1 MTRKVWSKWPCKMDI
16 NSRAYCKTRHVAEC
30 GISTQK
36 WKEIPRKGSSPVSRK
51 CISVSW
57 NCVPVSRKCI
67 LVSWINIFSF
77 FWKPGHIFGKQGN
90 IFGKLGNIFGKPR
103 HIFGK
108 QGHNFEKIGI
118 HSPDTGIHFREIVCY
133 RVGYLLIQFFTEVE
147 KKLTRRKIRPARK
160 VARETHSINI
170 VSLW

>member
-1 MTRKVWSKWPCKMDI
+1 MKNNFVTKSRMTRKVWSKWPCKMDI
-16 NSRAYCKTRHVAEC
+16 NSRAYCKTHQSPCCRMWNFNQEKGHRLYPENV
-30 GISTQK
+30 SLFH
-36 WKEIPRKGSSPVSRK
+36 EIVSK
-51 CISVSW
+51 MYSGFL
-57 NCVPVSRKCI
+57 NKY
-67 LVSWINIFSF
+67 LVI
-77 FWKPGHIFGKQGN
+77 WKPG
-90 IFGKLGNIFGKPR
+90 